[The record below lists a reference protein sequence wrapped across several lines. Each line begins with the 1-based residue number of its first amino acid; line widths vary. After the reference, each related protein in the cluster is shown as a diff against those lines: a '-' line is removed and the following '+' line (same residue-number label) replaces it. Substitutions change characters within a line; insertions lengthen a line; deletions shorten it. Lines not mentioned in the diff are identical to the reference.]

1 MTSTQSQDRAPAEIG
16 RVRSRVLVLE
26 RRIDD
31 LESLL
36 LRGLVLA
43 TVVLLGVG
51 SLVTAAAGPDVGA
64 WSVLTAPI
72 GVYDTLANSDNVP
85 ATLVLLLAAVALL
98 VVVLVALG
106 ACGIIWRR
114 HGGAGAARFVR
125 VVGWLLPA
133 AITVV
138 LILTLIAG
146 AEPAENAEAGSAVR
160 WLVPGAVLFALM
172 VHSDGLRR
180 LWFADS

>member
-1 MTSTQSQDRAPAEIG
+1 MTSTQSQDRAQAEIG

-106 ACGIIWRR
+106 ACGVIWRR
-114 HGGAGAARFVR
+114 HGGGAARFVR

-180 LWFADS
+180 LWVADS